1 MRHLTAFVALA
12 LAVAFATPAFAAP
25 ALMQRQVLIAAVP
38 LAGGPA
44 GSRSFT
50 IRYRSTG
57 TTGQPIET
65 TGVVIVPRGVAPADG
80 RDVVAW
86 AHGTSGIADQCAP
99 STNDWLFGSIA
110 GLEAMLARGY
120 VVVATDYAG
129 LGTPGPHPYLI
140 GPSAAR
146 SVVDAVRATR
156 ELPAARTSARY
167 AVWGE
172 SQGGH
177 AALWTGQLAARYAP
191 GLTLVGVAAAAPP
204 TDLKANLSGNSNAAV
219 RALLTAMTAES
230 WHETYGIPLATITRP
245 VGSDLIRRLAMN
257 CVTLDGFK
265 LRTKIGLMRLIG
277 QLRGVDLA
285 ASPRWAALMTANS
298 VTPRRFDVP
307 VLVAQGGKDVIVA
320 PEVTRRYVDALC
332 RTGQRVRFLRAD
344 ANDHITIAKNTANDT
359 IDWIGDRFA
368 GRADPDDCPAL
379 H

>member
-1 MRHLTAFVALA
+1 MKIIMALA
-12 LAVAFATPAFAAP
+12 FFFITVSAAARPPAPPSPAAN
-25 ALMQRQVLIAAVP
+25 LIAATL

-44 GSRSFT
+44 GSQAFT
-50 IRYRSTG
+50 IRYRSISG
-57 TTGQPIET
+57 TGQPMAT
-65 TGVVIVPRGVAPADG
+65 TGVVIVPRGPAPPAG

-99 STNDWLFGSIA
+99 SVNDWLFGSIA
-110 GLEAMLARGY
+110 GLETMLARGY
-120 VVVATDYAG
+120 IVVATDYEG
-129 LGTPGPHPYLI
+129 LGSAGPHPYLI
-140 GPSAAR
+140 GSSAAR
-146 SVVDAVRATR
+146 SVVGAV
-156 ELPAARTSARY
+156 LAAREIPAVQTSGRY
-167 AVWGE
+167 VVWGE

-177 AALWTGQLAARYAP
+177 AALWAGKLAPSYAP
-191 GLTLVGVAAAAPP
+191 GLRLMGVAASAPP
-204 TDLKANLSGNSNAAV
+204 TDLKANLSGNSNPAV

-277 QLRGVDLA
+277 QLRGVDLT
-285 ASPRWAALMTANS
+285 ASPRWAALIAANS
-298 VTPRRFDVP
+298 IIPARFDVP

-332 RTGQRVRFLRAD
+332 RTGQRVRFIRAD
-344 ANDHITIAKNTANDT
+344 ANDHVTIAKNTAAET

-368 GRADPDDCPAL
+368 GRPDPDDCGVTR
-379 H
+379 